1 VDQPPYEVAEVDGP
15 RGGVDLG
22 REVGGADPVLFHLLL
37 QEVGVDLEPLGVL
50 DPHPDE
56 GPVEVGEE
64 PVSLAVGEEV
74 GGGGGVGVM
83 GVGGHGYIIMVSFSF
98 KDF

>member
-1 VDQPPYEVAEVDGP
+1 MDQPPDEVAEVDGP

-22 REVGGADPVLFHLLL
+22 REVGGGDPVSCHLLL

-50 DPHPDE
+50 DPHPDQ

-64 PVSLAVGEEV
+64 LASLSVGEEV
-74 GGGGGVGVM
+74 GWDFFGFGNWGIF
-83 GVGGHGYIIMVSFSF
+83 GHG
-98 KDF
+98 K

>member
-1 VDQPPYEVAEVDGP
+1 MDQPPYEVAEVDGP

-37 QEVGVDLEPLGVL
+37 QDFWVDLEPLGVL

-56 GPVEVGEE
+56 GTVEVGEE
-64 PVSLAVGEEV
+64 LVSLALGEEV
-74 GGGGGVGVM
+74 DGGGGFGVM
-83 GVGGHGYIIMVSFSF
+83 GVGGHEF
-98 KDF
+98 

>member
-1 VDQPPYEVAEVDGP
+1 MAEVDGP

-22 REVGGADPVLFHLLL
+22 REVGGGDPVSCHLFL
-37 QEVGVDLEPLGVL
+37 QEVGVDLELVGVL

-64 PVSLAVGEEV
+64 LASLPVGEEV
-74 GGGGGVGVM
+74 GRGGGFGRQGVW
-83 GVGGHGYIIMVSFSF
+83 GHEF
-98 KDF
+98 

>member
-1 VDQPPYEVAEVDGP
+1 MDQPPDQVAQVNGP

-22 REVGGADPVLFHLLL
+22 REVGGADPVSCHLFP
-37 QEVGVDLEPLGVL
+37 QEVGVDLEPVGVL

-64 PVSLAVGEEV
+64 PVSLGLGEEV
-74 GGGGGVGVM
+74 GGGGGFERRGFW
-83 GVGGHGYIIMVSFSF
+83 GHGCNIMVVLSF
-98 KDF
+98 KYF